1 MATVKVQ
8 RIKSRN
14 PKTNQP
20 QYYVQT
26 KSTGVMSGDD
36 LVQNIVREMHIPE
49 FYAEGVLKYLA
60 RAVFDYMKAG
70 MSVQIPGLGTL
81 KLNVTAKAVDQEK
94 DATAAT
100 ITGSRLQLIPL
111 EKVKAEMA
119 KFTYEMVPG
128 TPTSEEEGGDVVPPE
143 EGDGGLS

>member
-100 ITGSRLQLIPL
+100 IT
-111 EKVKAEMA
+111 
-119 KFTYEMVPG
+119 
-128 TPTSEEEGGDVVPPE
+128 
-143 EGDGGLS
+143 